1 MSDGR
6 PRVHVHDPEG
16 DGLANAVLA
25 AGGVLADLQR
35 AEVVVWD
42 EGRPEEL
49 GERLHAGVRLVQLTA
64 AGIENWFEAGVID
77 DKRLW
82 AAAKGV
88 YDAPIAEYV
97 LAMMLAFARQLPKV
111 VADSEWRHRE
121 PKLLA
126 GHTIGIVGAGGIGQ
140 ATLRSLTPFGVRTLA
155 LTRSGRQVPQA
166 SVSLGPGG
174 LERLL
179 AESDYVVLAAPATP
193 ETDGMI
199 SAERLALMR
208 DGACLI
214 NVGRGT
220 LVDTD
225 ALVAELRDGRI
236 SAALDV
242 TDPEP
247 LPSGHPLWTLP
258 NAIVTSH
265 TANTAR
271 LGRAAMASRVK
282 ENVARFARGEKPL
295 GLVDA
300 AARY

>member
-6 PRVHVHDPEG
+6 PRVHVHDPRG
-16 DGLANAVLA
+16 AGLAKAVLA
-25 AGGVLADLQR
+25 ADAVLADLEQ

-49 GERLHAGVRLVQLTA
+49 DKRLHAGIRFVQLTA

-88 YDAPIAEYV
+88 YEAPIAEYV
-97 LAMMLAFARQLPKV
+97 LAMMLAVARRLPEV

-121 PKLLA
+121 PKILA

-140 ATLRSLTPFGVRTLA
+140 ATIRFLTPFGVRTLA
-155 LTRSGRQVPQA
+155 LTRSGRQVPRA

-174 LERLL
+174 LETLL

-247 LPSGHPLWTLP
+247 LPSDHPLWTLP

-271 LGRAAMASRVK
+271 LGSAAMASRVN
-282 ENVARFARGEKPL
+282 ENVARFAREEEPL
-295 GLVDA
+295 GLVDPV
-300 AARY
+300 ARY

>member
-6 PRVHVHDPEG
+6 PRVHVRDPEG
-16 DGLANAVLA
+16 TGLAKAVQA
-25 AGGVLADLQR
+25 AGAVLADLEQ
-35 AEVVVWD
+35 AEVVVWE
-42 EGRPEEL
+42 EGRPEDL
-49 GERLHAGVRLVQLTA
+49 SERLHPGVRLVQLTA
-64 AGIENWFEAGVID
+64 AGIEDWFEAGVID

-88 YDAPIAEYV
+88 FEAPIAEYV
-97 LAMMLAFARQLPKV
+97 LAMMLAVARRLPEV
-111 VADSEWRHRE
+111 VADTEWRHRE

-126 GHTIGIVGAGGIGQ
+126 GRTIGIVGAGGIGQ
-140 ATLRSLTPFGVRTLA
+140 AAIRLLTPFGVRTLA
-155 LTRSGRQVPQA
+155 LTRSGRQVPRA

-174 LERLL
+174 LEGLL

-247 LPSGHPLWTLP
+247 LPSDHPLWTLP

-265 TANTAR
+265 TANTTR
-271 LGRAAMASRVK
+271 LGSAAMALRVG
-282 ENVARFARGEKPL
+282 ENVARFARGEEPL
-295 GLVDA
+295 GLVDPV
-300 AARY
+300 ARY

>member
-1 MSDGR
+1 
-6 PRVHVHDPEG
+6 
-16 DGLANAVLA
+16 
-25 AGGVLADLQR
+25 
-35 AEVVVWD
+35 
-42 EGRPEEL
+42 
-49 GERLHAGVRLVQLTA
+49 
-64 AGIENWFEAGVID
+64 VID

-97 LAMMLAFARQLPKV
+97 LAMMLAFARRLTEV
-111 VADSEWRHRE
+111 VVDSEWRHRE

-126 GHTIGIVGAGGIGQ
+126 GHTIGIIGAGGIGQ
-140 ATLRSLTPFGVRTLA
+140 ATIRLLTPFGVRTLA
-155 LTRSGRQVPQA
+155 LTRSGRQVPRA

-174 LERLL
+174 LEGFWPK
-179 AESDYVVLAAPATP
+179 V
-193 ETDGMI
+193 
-199 SAERLALMR
+199 R

-242 TDPEP
+242 VDPEP
-247 LPSGHPLWTLP
+247 LPSDNPLWTLP

-271 LGRAAMASRVK
+271 LGRAAMASRVS
-282 ENVARFARGEKPL
+282 ENVARFARGEEPL
-295 GLVDA
+295 GLVDP